1 LTLLLVFPASFADHE
16 GVGVPVNVA
25 IKVGDRG
32 AGFDVLDD
40 DVGEFPY
47 TVYVIRRD
55 EYVSNSGAHELRVLN
70 VKPELQ
76 IGPYDFYIFE
86 MLAEVS
92 LLDRDIGQYGYS
104 RPTTVDEAYKVALEV
119 YAYYAR
125 KPTLPTG
132 AFLWK
137 TGKGYRLATL
147 ARRINIEDFLDAAE
161 DYTLRYMFKAF

>member
-1 LTLLLVFPASFADHE
+1 MTLLLVFPASFADHE

-25 IKVGDRG
+25 LKVGGGG

-47 TVYVIRRD
+47 TVYVVHRD
-55 EYVSNSGAHELRVLN
+55 EYVSNSGAHMLRVLN
-70 VKPELQ
+70 VKPELL
-76 IGPYDFYIFE
+76 IGPYDFYVFE

-92 LLDRDIGQYGYS
+92 LLDRDLRQYGYS
-104 RPTTVDEAYKVALEV
+104 RPTTDDEAYKVALEV

-125 KPTLPTG
+125 KPALPTG

-137 TGKGYRLATL
+137 TNQGYRLATL
-147 ARRINIEDFLDAAE
+147 VRRINIEDFLDASE
-161 DYTLRYMFKAF
+161 DYTLRYMFKTH

>member
-1 LTLLLVFPASFADHE
+1 MTLLLVFPASFADHE

-25 IKVGDRG
+25 LKVANGR
-32 AGFDVLDD
+32 AGFDVLDE

-47 TVYVIRRD
+47 TVYVVHRG
-55 EYVSNSGAHELRVLN
+55 EYVSNSGAHMLSVLN

-76 IGPYDFYIFE
+76 IGPYDFYVFE

-92 LLDRDIGQYGYS
+92 LLDRDLKQYGYS
-104 RPTTVDEAYKVALEV
+104 QPITADEAYKVALEV

-132 AFLWK
+132 AFMWK
-137 TGKGYRLATL
+137 TSKGYTLATL